1 MNIEELT
8 RSVTK
13 VLVQDERTKD
23 AAIEVINQN
32 GILTLKGVVKDD
44 KTRKA
49 AENIAMQQPGVISV
63 INELKIN

>member
-13 VLVQDERTKD
+13 ALVQDKRTKD

-32 GILTLKGVVKDD
+32 GILTLKGHVKND
-44 KTRKA
+44 KIREA
-49 AENIAMQQPGVISV
+49 AENIAMQQPGVVSV
-63 INELKIN
+63 INELKI